1 MRTPSW
7 KTPLLALCLSL
18 AASEASLGHAQD
30 AASESATPAA
40 LDPADAPAAAAPA
53 AEEEEPPGL
62 RVGFD
67 INGEYQLRGNAM
79 SDIPLAAPPASVD
92 PSRPVVSDNLGQNYW
107 AEQWLRLRA
116 RAGLVDHPG
125 GPTRVA
131 PFLSLVG
138 ELDLFFGVA
147 FGDLAQGT
155 GPAAWGRDTY
165 GYPGIRLRNLYLEWR
180 SPIGVFRLGQMG
192 FRWGLGIVANDG
204 ETPPPFG
211 DYRYGDL
218 VRRLLFATRPLGES
232 SPLTLAI
239 SGDWVAWDLIADFDR
254 PCPDRQGSCGDLAF
268 QGVLAA
274 YYEENENQIGG
285 YVAYRTQ
292 KNYLND
298 FLDVFVA
305 DVFARWHVN
314 EPSGGRILVAAEA
327 AFFYGQTSLTRTA
340 IRPQTDVIQFVAAA
354 QLGRVASDLDVIVE
368 GGYASGDS
376 NTEDSV
382 ERRGTFDPDHRIG
395 LVMFPEVLAAQT
407 ARSAFLAQNEDTF
420 GRPSRGAALLP
431 TNGGVSGAF
440 YLFPY
445 AMFRPNEWLDIRLG
459 GVLGWATSDV
469 VDPYR
474 QRAESR
480 SVNYRGGD
488 PTRRDYGVEVDAS
501 IRARIP
507 LTDLVRIDVGLE
519 GGLLFPGA
527 AFNDENGQRMGE
539 VGLARAR
546 FGLIF

>member
-1 MRTPSW
+1 MRTSS
-7 KTPLLALCLSL
+7 LLALTLSL
-18 AASEASLGHAQD
+18 AASEASLVHAQEAP
-30 AASESATPAA
+30 AASATPAA
-40 LDPADAPAAAAPA
+40 APADAPAAEAA
-53 AEEEEPPGL
+53 EEEPPGL

-67 INGEYQLRGNAM
+67 VSGEYQVRANAM

-92 PSRPVVSDNLGQNYW
+92 PTRPVIPEELGQNYW
-107 AEQWLRLRA
+107 GEQWLRLRG

-138 ELDLFFGVA
+138 ELDLLFGVA
-147 FGDLAQGT
+147 VGDLAQGT
-155 GPAAWGRDTY
+155 GPAAWGRDSY
-165 GYPGIRLRNLYLEWR
+165 GYPGIRLRHLYLEWR

-239 SGDWVAWDLIADFDR
+239 SGDWVAWDLTADFER
-254 PCPDRQGSCGDLAF
+254 PCPNRQGTCGDLAF

-274 YYEENENQIGG
+274 YYEENDNQIGG

-292 KNYLND
+292 KNYQND

-327 AFFYGQTSLTRTA
+327 ALFYGQTSITRTA
-340 IRPQTDVIQFVAAA
+340 IRPQTDVQQFIAAA
-354 QLGRVASDLDVIVE
+354 QLGRVSTELDVIVE

-376 NTEDSV
+376 NTEDGV

-420 GRPSRGAALLP
+420 GRPARGAELLP
-431 TNGGVSGAF
+431 SNGGVSGAF

-445 AMFRPNEWLDIRLG
+445 AMFRPNEWLELRLG

-488 PTRRDYGVEVDAS
+488 PRRRDYGVEVDAS
-501 IRARIP
+501 IRAHIP
-507 LTDLVRIDVGLE
+507 LTDLVRIDIGLE